1 MMGLTKTM
9 VVVKTRRKWKS
20 W

>member
-1 MMGLTKTM
+1 MGLTKTM
-9 VVVKTRRKWKS
+9 VVVKTRRKWKN